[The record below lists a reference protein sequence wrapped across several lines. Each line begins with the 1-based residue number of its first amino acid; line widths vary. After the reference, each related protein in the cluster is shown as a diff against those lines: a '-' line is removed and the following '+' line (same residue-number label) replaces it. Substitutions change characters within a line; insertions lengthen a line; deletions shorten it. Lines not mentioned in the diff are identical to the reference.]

1 MPPTPHLT
9 HLSFQQDDRML
20 YPTPDLSRS
29 ASSKIRAGCL
39 PLHTLVSQLPAT
51 LDQVVSHS
59 TPLTLSFQQDEDGTR
74 LSPTSRLSLSASSNM
89 KAGCPPLQILA
100 SKLHSVGFRASAQ
113 NPTITG
119 GLDPQIKCTAARD
132 TGKTKCRSRW
142 EDKKW

>member
-1 MPPTPHLT
+1 MSPTPHLT

-51 LDQVVSHS
+51 FGSGCLPFHTFDSQ
-59 TPLTLSFQQDEDGTR
+59 FQQDEDGTR
-74 LSPTSRLSLSASSNM
+74 LSPTLRLSLSASSNM

>member
-1 MPPTPHLT
+1 MSPIPHLT

-113 NPTITG
+113 NTTITG